1 MDFLD
6 EHGAIRSTKDTFEGE
21 KPAYCILSFE
31 RNRNPD
37 YFWKPLTTVEEFD
50 DAAAMI
56 EVCGVKIAVPFRWSI
71 MTCELDMAMFTS
83 IEDCVGKSPILFS
96 YNPLNGYMPDRL
108 SMRIDNILPNYPFR
122 IPKIEKNGLL
132 VLPIRGAQTKR
143 GNAQCLIVGETSNR
157 FLEEFDMAL
166 LWD

>member
-6 EHGAIRSTKDTFEGE
+6 EMGEIRSTKDTFEGQ
-21 KPAYCILSFE
+21 KPTYCILSFE
-31 RNRNPD
+31 RNRSPD

-50 DAAAMI
+50 DAAAVI
-56 EVCGVKIAVPFRWSI
+56 EIGTSKVVVPFRWSI

-83 IEDCVGKSPILFS
+83 IEDCVGKTPELFS

-108 SMRIDNILPNYPFR
+108 SMRVDNILPNYPFR
-122 IPKIEKNGLL
+122 TPKIEKNGLL
-132 VLPIRGAQTKR
+132 VLPIRGAKNRR
-143 GNAQCLIVGETSNR
+143 GAAQCLIGGETSNR